1 MKSFILLFF
10 FSAFSLSISAQE
22 NVPKTATDDTQ
33 SDFTVSKSNSWL
45 DRFEKR
51 QNKMIQFLGLTQPQK
66 RSLDTLNDRFV
77 TQRVLL
83 QEDNT
88 LNMRTRTAHLEI
100 MRREREKK
108 FREILTDA
116 QLTKWNDMRKGQ
128 RKKAFRKK

>member
-1 MKSFILLFF
+1 MKSFILFLF
-10 FSAFSLSISAQE
+10 FSAFNLSISAQKH
-22 NVPKTATDDTQ
+22 VPKTVTDDTQ

-51 QNKMIQFLGLTQPQK
+51 QNKMIQFLGLTQLQK
-66 RSLDTLNDRFV
+66 KSLDTLNDHFV

-83 QEDNT
+83 QEDK
-88 LNMRTRTAHLEI
+88 LNMRNRTAHLEI

-116 QLTKWNDMRKGQ
+116 QLNKWNDLRKGQ